1 MSTDE
6 AKIVATP
13 MIEPGVHL
21 VRVPEPQP
29 WGLLRAL
36 LKAWPSCLA
45 FVVSFVYIGVIWLN
59 HHALLRL
66 IRNMTLGLNWINLGS
81 LFGAVIIPFP
91 TAVLASA
98 LAHGSNDY
106 DRRVA
111 VTLYAL
117 LAALMSAP

>member
-1 MSTDE
+1 M
-6 AKIVATP
+6 
-13 MIEPGVHL
+13 
-21 VRVPEPQP
+21 RVPEPEP
-29 WGLLRAL
+29 GGLLRAL
-36 LKAWPSCLA
+36 LKAWPSYLA

-66 IRNMTLGLNWINLGS
+66 IRNMTLGLNWINLGI